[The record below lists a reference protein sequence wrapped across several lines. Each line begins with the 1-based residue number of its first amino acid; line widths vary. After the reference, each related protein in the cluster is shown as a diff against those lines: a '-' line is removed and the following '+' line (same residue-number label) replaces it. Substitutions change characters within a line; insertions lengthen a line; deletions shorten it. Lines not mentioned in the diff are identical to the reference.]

1 MTKRFKKLTAVNQ
14 VDVTIYEGEYI
25 ALLGPNGAG
34 KTTFVEMIEGV
45 LEPSEG
51 VVYIDGK
58 SWREDEKE
66 LRNILGVSFQ
76 ETRFMDKVTVYE
88 TLSLFAGFY
97 GVSKERVEE
106 LLNEGGLISKR
117 DTYVV
122 NLSGGQRQKLAIAIA
137 LVNSPRIILLDE
149 PTTGLDPRARRE
161 IWELLLRLKKSG
173 TTMIL
178 TTHYMEEAE
187 FLCDRI
193 FMMNEGKILA
203 CGTLD
208 ELLEGESERSTVEV
222 EFKYEVPEEVCKMGG
237 ALVDESRSVVRVAS
251 DHPAEVLKEMLGLV
265 ESADIRDISVGSMT
279 LEDLFIQMTGRG
291 LGE

>member
-237 ALVDESRSVVRVAS
+237 ALVDESRPVVRVAS